1 MADSER
7 EMNPKSTL
15 NGLLQSWSQFWNE
28 RNARER
34 MLLAAAATAVA
45 AGLVYLLLIDPALTG
60 REQLKKSLPA
70 LRQQVAQLQMMAK
83 QAAGMSG
90 RVAPSVAPISRE
102 TLEAAL
108 VRKGLK
114 PQNVTLTGET
124 ARVQLSSV
132 SFSGVIDW
140 IDEMQKTALLSVV
153 DANIVALDQPD
164 MVNVT
169 LTLRQQKSE

>member
-1 MADSER
+1 
-7 EMNPKSTL
+7 MNPKSTL

-34 MLLAAAATAVA
+34 MLLAAAAAAAA

-60 REQLKKSLPA
+60 REQLKKSLPV

-83 QAAGMSG
+83 QAAGISG

-114 PQNVTLTGET
+114 PQNVTLTGEI
-124 ARVQLSSV
+124 ARVQLASV
-132 SFSGVIDW
+132 SFAGVIDW
-140 IDEMQKTALLSVV
+140 IDEMQKSALLSVV

>member
-1 MADSER
+1 
-7 EMNPKSTL
+7 MNPTGTL
-15 NGLLQSWSQFWNE
+15 NRLSQSWAEFWGG

-34 MLLAAAATAVA
+34 ALLAAAATAVGV
-45 AGLVYLLLIDPALTG
+45 GLVYILLIDPALGG
-60 REQLKKSLPA
+60 RGQLKKNLPI
-70 LRQQVAQLQMMAK
+70 LRQQVAQLQMMSK
-83 QAAGMSG
+83 EVAAISG
-90 RVAPSVAPISRE
+90 KVAPSIAPISRE

-114 PQNVTLTGET
+114 PQNVTLTGDI

-132 SFSGVIDW
+132 SFAGVIDW
-140 IDEMQKTALLSVV
+140 VDEMQKTALLSVL
-153 DANIVALDQPD
+153 DANIVALAQPD